1 MFKTLCLKLYNQLVL
16 AYGDSTFYPQ
26 NILFEEIFD
35 NPRNFI
41 IKSFM
46 RCTYIWTIVLS
57 VWHCVHWLYVS
68 IVLRYYA
75 LLSSSRYCCIY
86 NCTSSNT

>member
-1 MFKTLCLKLYNQLVL
+1 MKCATFTGYFPRIKNFEGVADVLQNLVPETVQPASVL

-46 RCTYIWTIVLS
+46 RCTYI
-57 VWHCVHWLYVS
+57 
-68 IVLRYYA
+68 
-75 LLSSSRYCCIY
+75 
-86 NCTSSNT
+86 